1 MKYAKQGQREFLSF
15 EYSEVTL
22 ENIKRACKVH
32 YRGNLTTSDIFASEQ
47 GPICSQ
53 MDQIRNAK
61 KCGRVLFHTVLYLQ
75 SAQRKV

>member
-1 MKYAKQGQREFLSF
+1 MKYANQGPREFLPF

-32 YRGNLTTSDIFASEQ
+32 YLENLTTSDIFASEQ
-47 GPICSQ
+47 GLFSSQ

>member
-1 MKYAKQGQREFLSF
+1 MKYANQGPREFLSF

-32 YRGNLTTSDIFASEQ
+32 YRENLTTSDIFVSEQ
-47 GPICSQ
+47 GPFSSQ